1 MDSDFVNKIEKVKE
15 NYTKKYFNNVYS
27 NSNIANK
34 YLIIL
39 NQKKKN
45 GLIKLN
51 LTYNKK
57 WSDV

>member
-1 MDSDFVNKIEKVKE
+1 MDSDFVNKIENVKE

-27 NSNIANK
+27 NSNIANN

>member
-1 MDSDFVNKIEKVKE
+1 MESDFENKIEYVKE
-15 NYTKKYFNNVYS
+15 NYTKKYFNDVYS

>member
-1 MDSDFVNKIEKVKE
+1 MDSDFVNKIENVKE
-15 NYTKKYFNNVYS
+15 NYTKKYFNDVYS

-45 GLIKLN
+45 EQNNIF
-51 LTYNKK
+51 
-57 WSDV
+57 

>member
-1 MDSDFVNKIEKVKE
+1 MDSDFVNKIENVKE
-15 NYTKKYFNNVYS
+15 NYTKKYFNDVYY

>member
-15 NYTKKYFNNVYS
+15 NYTKKYFNDVYS

>member
-1 MDSDFVNKIEKVKE
+1 MDSDFVNKIENVKE

-39 NQKKKN
+39 NQKKKLFIP
-45 GLIKLN
+45 LIIIF
-51 LTYNKK
+51 
-57 WSDV
+57 